1 MNDPLNPITPE
12 EQEQFTPLTP
22 ADAPKS
28 QWRRWHLPIL
38 ALLAIASVIIVTRH
52 RAPAPYQ
59 QDRGAVFG
67 TFYNIT
73 YQSPDTLQRHIRAA
87 LQQVDASLSMFNAQS
102 TLSRMNRG
110 EAVQADSLFR
120 HIFQLAQQVSD
131 ATDGAFDIT
140 VAPLVNAW
148 GFGFKKGALPDS
160 AAVDSLRQLVGYR
173 RVHLDAA
180 GRLHREDPRMI
191 LDCSA
196 IAKGFGV
203 DMVADVLR
211 AHGVTNYMVEIGG
224 EVVVSGRNPKGELWH
239 IGVNRPTDDPAST
252 RSDLDTLLTLTDCAM
267 ATSGNY
273 RNFYTTADGRRVAHT
288 IDPATGYPVQHS
300 ILSATVLAPTCAEA
314 DAFATSF
321 MVMGLERAKAVLR
334 QHPELQVYF
343 ILDDN
348 GRYATYSTIRQQQ
361 TN

>member
-28 QWRRWHLPIL
+28 QWRRWHLPVL

-73 YQSPDTLQRHIRAA
+73 YQSRDTLQHDIRAA

-148 GFGFKKGALPDS
+148 GFGFKSGDMPTPQQ
-160 AAVDSLRQLVGYR
+160 VDSIRCFVGYQK
-173 RVHLDAA
+173 V
-180 GRLHREDPRMI
+180 
-191 LDCSA
+191 
-196 IAKGFGV
+196 
-203 DMVADVLR
+203 
-211 AHGVTNYMVEIGG
+211 
-224 EVVVSGRNPKGELWH
+224 
-239 IGVNRPTDDPAST
+239 
-252 RSDLDTLLTLTDCAM
+252 TLTDGQGHPAGQH
-267 ATSGNY
+267 AKGQALRIAKSDPRVSALIDNY
-273 RNFYTTADGRRVAHT
+273 E
-288 IDPATGYPVQHS
+288 S
-300 ILSATVLAPTCAEA
+300 ILYSHMPAMYYCYLMQADPNYAE
-314 DAFATSF
+314 
-321 MVMGLERAKAVLR
+321 
-334 QHPELQVYF
+334 
-343 ILDDN
+343 
-348 GRYATYSTIRQQQ
+348 
-361 TN
+361 